1 MEHQLSNLK
10 SFVRDTIISNPTLE
24 NEIKSLFI
32 LCLDEIEEGG
42 SVDNEVSL
50 CIRDIEGLILD
61 DDYKSTLQQDE
72 QRYVNGK

>member
-10 SFVRDTIISNPTLE
+10 SFVRESIKTHPTFE

-42 SVDNEVSL
+42 SVEREISL
-50 CIRDIEGLILD
+50 WIRDIEELIE
-61 DDYKSTLQQDE
+61 S
-72 QRYVNGK
+72 